1 MPFKNN
7 INKNIKESIKTFKEK
22 FSISENFYNYFYD
35 NWIPF
40 FEQNILVLNNVD
52 IKLRTNNSLE
62 NFNKLLKK

>member
-22 FSISENFYNYFYD
+22 FPISEGFYNYFYD
-35 NWIPF
+35 NWILF